1 MRSEFSINNL
11 DNNYMITH
19 SQILAAV
26 SIATEIP
33 IEQIEGRCRKDSIC
47 EARHLYAY
55 FLRRELELTYHQI
68 AAIVKRDHSSCHHSV
83 AEIERFRSYEDERIL
98 DLIWK
103 IRKML

>member
-1 MRSEFSINNL
+1 
-11 DNNYMITH
+11 MITE
-19 SQILAAV
+19 SQILSAV
-26 SIATEIP
+26 SIATGITISE
-33 IEQIEGRCRKDSIC
+33 IEGRCRKDSIC

-55 FLRRELELTYHQI
+55 FLRRKSGLTYHQI

-83 AEIERFRSYEDERIL
+83 AIIQAFKDWDDERIL

>member
-1 MRSEFSINNL
+1 
-11 DNNYMITH
+11 MITPEI
-19 SQILAAV
+19 ILAAV
-26 SIATEIP
+26 SEATKIP
-33 IEQIEGRCRKDSIC
+33 PEQIEGRCRKDSIC

-55 FLRRELELTYHQI
+55 FLRRESGLTYHQI

>member
-11 DNNYMITH
+11 DNITMITE

-26 SIATEIP
+26 SEATGIP
-33 IEQIEGRCRKDSIC
+33 ISEIEGRCRKDSIC

-55 FLRRELELTYHQI
+55 FLRRESRLTYHQI

-98 DLIWK
+98 DLIWE
-103 IRKML
+103 IRKIL

>member
-11 DNNYMITH
+11 DNITMITE
-19 SQILAAV
+19 SQILAAI

-98 DLIWK
+98 DLIWE

>member
-1 MRSEFSINNL
+1 MSGECSNNNL
-11 DNNYMITH
+11 DNTNMTTP

-26 SIATEIP
+26 SKATKIP
-33 IEQIEGRCRKDSIC
+33 ISDIEGRCRKDSIC

-55 FLRRELELTYHQI
+55 FLRKSGLTYHQI
-68 AAIVKRDHSSCHHSV
+68 AAIVKRDHSSCHHSFSV
-83 AEIERFRSYEDERIL
+83 INDFMTWEDERIL

>member
-1 MRSEFSINNL
+1 
-11 DNNYMITH
+11 MITH

-68 AAIVKRDHSSCHHSV
+68 AAVVKRDHSSCHHSV

-98 DLIWK
+98 DLIWE

>member
-11 DNNYMITH
+11 DNNDMITE
-19 SQILAAV
+19 SQILAAI
-26 SIATEIP
+26 SEATGVPIP
-33 IEQIEGRCRKDSIC
+33 DIEGRCRKDPIC

-55 FLRRELELTYHQI
+55 FLRRESGLTYHQI
-68 AAIVKRDHSSCHHSV
+68 AAIVKRDHSSCHHSIM
-83 AEIERFRSYEDERIL
+83 EIERFRSYEDERIL

>member
-19 SQILAAV
+19 SQILAAI
-26 SIATEIP
+26 SISTGIP
-33 IEQIEGRCRKDSIC
+33 ISDIEGRCRKDSIC

-68 AAIVKRDHSSCHHSV
+68 AAIVKRGHSSCHHSV
-83 AEIERFRSYEDERIL
+83 AEIERFRDYEDERIL
-98 DLIWK
+98 DLIWE
-103 IRKML
+103 IRTIL

>member
-11 DNNYMITH
+11 DNNYMTTEE
-19 SQILAAV
+19 ILRAI
-26 SIATEIP
+26 SEATGIP
-33 IEQIEGRCRKDSIC
+33 ISDIEGRCRKDSIC

>member
-1 MRSEFSINNL
+1 M
-11 DNNYMITH
+11 TTP

-33 IEQIEGRCRKDSIC
+33 ISDIKGRCRKSSIC

-55 FLRRELELTYHQI
+55 FLRRSGLTYHQI
-68 AAIVKRDHSSCHHSV
+68 ENIVKRNYSSCHHSV
-83 AEIERFRSYEDERIL
+83 SEIERFKDYEDEQIL
-98 DLIWK
+98 YLIWK

>member
-1 MRSEFSINNL
+1 M
-11 DNNYMITH
+11 TTP

-33 IEQIEGRCRKDSIC
+33 IQDIEGRCRKDSIC

-55 FLRRELELTYHQI
+55 FLRRSGLTYHQI
-68 AAIVKRDHSSCHHSV
+68 SAIVKRDHSSCHHSFTV
-83 AEIERFRSYEDERIL
+83 IDEFRAWGDERIL